1 MELSAVMTRP
11 VWWWRSDS
19 GNIQS
24 EGCKRA
30 SSSLL
35 TADPLKAMSGYM
47 LGANPLETLLLCTP
61 SPPGRLSV
69 KIMHQEGCRSHRLGL
84 LRLPE
89 PCSGTLGASTRRRD
103 KKVINLIHAD
113 WKLTESDAVK
123 AGFFFL
129 PPPSRPHYAQTDTG
143 THTCAAVY
151 VLFHTSFV
159 CEMLSRAHK
168 KIQSRSALTG
178 LKWSHSGL

>member
-123 AGFFFL
+123 AGFSL
-129 PPPSRPHYAQTDTG
+129 PPPPPVPTTHRQTLARTHAPPFMCFFIRSITFSFDRIEMKPQRP
-143 THTCAAVY
+143 
-151 VLFHTSFV
+151 L
-159 CEMLSRAHK
+159 M
-168 KIQSRSALTG
+168 
-178 LKWSHSGL
+178 WSLRKRMPPENA